1 MTVPRRPVQA
11 LRLAAVLL
19 HLAVA
24 DTGAQEAA
32 PGGPAVGLFAA
43 ASLASALTEILPRR
57 TFPWVRL
64 SFAGSSSLARQ
75 IDAGAPADLYVSAN
89 PRWMDYL
96 QERGLIEAGTRFD
109 LVANRLVVVTPAG
122 SGLAVEP
129 RPGFDLAGAFVGRLA
144 LGDPDHV
151 PAGIYARQALR
162 ALGWWPALEHRLA
175 PAPDVRAALLYVE
188 RGECEAGVVYATDAA
203 VSRGVRVAAELADSL
218 HAPIRYPAA
227 VVAGRDSPGV
237 RDLLGRLRSVEAA
250 EVFRRH
256 GFTVLARS
264 AGPPP
269 PVE

>member
-1 MTVPRRPVQA
+1 MTVPRRWAQA
-11 LRLAAVLL
+11 LRLAAVL
-19 HLAVA
+19 HLAAA
-24 DTGAQEAA
+24 DTWAQESAH
-32 PGGPAVGLFAA
+32 GGTAVGLFAA
-43 ASLASALTEILPRR
+43 ASLTSALTEILPRH

-75 IDAGAPADLYVSAN
+75 IDAGAPADLFVSAN

-96 QERGLIEAGTRFD
+96 QEKGRVDAGTRFD
-109 LVANRLVVVTPAG
+109 LLANRLVVVTPAG
-122 SGLAVEP
+122 SGLEVEP
-129 RPGFDLAGAFVGRLA
+129 RPGFDLAGAFRGRLA

-151 PAGIYARQALR
+151 PAGIYARQALQ

-203 VSRGVRVAAELADSL
+203 VSRRVRVAAEIADSL

-227 VVAGRDSPGV
+227 VAAGRDSPAV
-237 RDLLGRLRSVEAA
+237 RELLRRLRSTGAA
-250 EVFRRH
+250 AVFRRH
-256 GFTVLARS
+256 GFTVLGVPAD
-264 AGPPP
+264 PPR